1 MKNPIPV
8 YGNYDVVVCGGGTA
22 GAFAAIAAADQGMSV
37 LVIEQF
43 GSLGGTATNGL
54 VTPVMHTHINGNPQ
68 CSYIFDRLVA
78 RQKKYGG
85 CNDAGN
91 MFDPLVLE
99 VALEELCVE
108 SGAKLLYHTFVSDA
122 VVENGAVTAVKIVNK
137 GGEKLVTGKVFIDCT
152 GDGDV
157 SVLAGA
163 GYTKGNPETGVCQ
176 PMSLRYLLGGV
187 DIRKVGEFF
196 ESETARTGAKGAS
209 YDRREESVYAAVTAN
224 GEWALTDCFRRAIAA
239 GDLEPEDE
247 MYWQVFMI
255 PGRADGL
262 AFNCPEFFD
271 HIDGTNPDDLTYS
284 QIRGKKAILR
294 QLAFYKKYMKG
305 FENAYVAEIAS
316 MVGIRESRNIDCE
329 YVLTAR
335 DLLSQRKFGD
345 CVCQSNYP
353 IDIHGKSLHF
363 SLDGIEK
370 DESRPWYDI
379 PYRSLVVAGID
390 NLLVAGRCLGAEFLV
405 QSSLRVQHSCR
416 ATGEACGIAAALA
429 VRGGVPSREIDGAEV
444 RKIMVDKGAVFAE

>member
-137 GGEKLVTGKVFIDCT
+137 GGEQLVTGKVFIDCT

-163 GYTKGNPETGVCQ
+163 GYTKGTPETGVCQ

-196 ESETARTGAKGAS
+196 ESESARTGAKGAS

-316 MVGIRESRNIDCE
+316 MVGIRES
-329 YVLTAR
+329 
-335 DLLSQRKFGD
+335 
-345 CVCQSNYP
+345 
-353 IDIHGKSLHF
+353 
-363 SLDGIEK
+363 
-370 DESRPWYDI
+370 
-379 PYRSLVVAGID
+379 
-390 NLLVAGRCLGAEFLV
+390 
-405 QSSLRVQHSCR
+405 
-416 ATGEACGIAAALA
+416 
-429 VRGGVPSREIDGAEV
+429 
-444 RKIMVDKGAVFAE
+444 GAVESVLIYVRPKVAVIRYRLKV